1 MSKLKKIPTN
11 EREETPIVK
20 LSDREEAQKKLE
32 ELNKIDVANCQ
43 KEVNEAIANI
53 CEKYGCRAL
62 IQGQFIGAEIKTG
75 LLIVKAK

>member
-11 EREETPIVK
+11 EREE
-20 LSDREEAQKKLE
+20 AQKKLE
-32 ELNKIDVANCQ
+32 ELNKLDVANCQ
-43 KEVNEAIANI
+43 KEVNDAIANI